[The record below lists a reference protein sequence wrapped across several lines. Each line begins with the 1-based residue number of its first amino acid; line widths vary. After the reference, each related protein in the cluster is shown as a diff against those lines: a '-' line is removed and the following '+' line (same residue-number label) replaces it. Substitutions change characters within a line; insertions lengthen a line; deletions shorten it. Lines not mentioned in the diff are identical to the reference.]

1 MNQDP
6 KGIQGSVVVND
17 TNNQFQVWAKPVQ
30 SGDVA
35 VAVVNF
41 SNYGIDEEFHLFMY

>member
-6 KGIQGSVVVND
+6 LGIQGSVVVND
-17 TNNQFQVWAKPVQ
+17 TNNQFQVWAKPLQ

-41 SNYGIDEEFHLFMY
+41 SNYGNDEVTRLFMC